1 MSTKSLIFQEQQD
14 GTLKGIYCH
23 WDGYLQ
29 YNGVILSESYSDPK
43 KVAKLLELGNLSAL
57 GEELEASEAVR
68 LYGNYYYVSEDFK
81 ALSDEEQERLKN
93 EAQIGKYTIAY
104 HRDCGEEL
112 TPLKTIT
119 LEEQKNGK
127 NPFPYYCEYIY
138 VQDKN
143 GVWYVNSIFGNKKI
157 NGRSF
162 RKLEEEL
169 EELEKLEELE
179 E

>member
-1 MSTKSLIFQEQQD
+1 MSTNSLIFQEQQD

-43 KVAKLLELGNLSAL
+43 KLAKLLELGDLSSL
-57 GEELEASEAVR
+57 GEESETSEAVR
-68 LYGNYYYVSEDFK
+68 LYGFSYYVSEAFK

-93 EAQIGKYTIAY
+93 EDHSGKYTVAY
-104 HRDCGEEL
+104 HRDRGEEL
-112 TPLKTIT
+112 KPLKSIT
-119 LEEQKNGK
+119 LEEQMNGEK
-127 NPFPYYCEYIY
+127 TFPAYCEYIY

-143 GVWYVNSIFGNKKI
+143 GVWYVNSIFGDKMI

-162 RKLEEEL
+162 TKLEEKL
-169 EELEKLEELE
+169 KELEK
-179 E
+179 

>member
-1 MSTKSLIFQEQQD
+1 MSTNSLIIQEQQD

-29 YNGVILSESYSDPK
+29 YNGIILSESYSDPK
-43 KVAKLLELGNLSAL
+43 KVAKLLELGDLSSL

-68 LYGNYYYVSEDFK
+68 LYGFSYYVSEAFK
-81 ALSDEEQERLKN
+81 TLSEEEQERLKN
-93 EAQIGKYTIAY
+93 EDDSGKYTVAY
-104 HRDCGEEL
+104 HRDRGEEL
-112 TPLKTIT
+112 KPLKTIT
-119 LEEQKNGK
+119 PEEQKNGE
-127 NPFPYYCEYIY
+127 NPFPDYYEYIY

-169 EELEKLEELE
+169 KELELE
-179 E
+179 EEEA

>member
-1 MSTKSLIFQEQQD
+1 MSTNSLIFQEQQD

-23 WDGYLQ
+23 YDGYLQ

-43 KVAKLLELGNLSAL
+43 KVAKLLELGNLSSL

-68 LYGNYYYVSEDFK
+68 LYGNYYYISEAFE
-81 ALSDEEQERLKN
+81 ALSVEEQERLRN
-93 EAQIGKYTIAY
+93 EDRSGKYTVAY
-104 HRDCGEEL
+104 HRDRGEKL
-112 TPLKTIT
+112 KPLKTIT
-119 LEEQKNGK
+119 LEEQKNGE
-127 NPFPYYCEYIY
+127 NPFPDYYEYIY

-169 EELEKLEELE
+169 KELELE
-179 E
+179 EEEA

>member
-1 MSTKSLIFQEQQD
+1 MSTNSLIFQEQQD

-43 KVAKLLELGNLSAL
+43 KLAKLLELGDLSSL

-68 LYGNYYYVSEDFK
+68 LYGNYYYISDEFK

-93 EAQIGKYTIAY
+93 EAQSGKYTIAY
-104 HRDCGEEL
+104 HRDRGEEL
-112 TPLKTIT
+112 RPLKTIT
-119 LEEQKNGK
+119 LEEQKNGEDY
-127 NPFPYYCEYIY
+127 FSDHYEYIY

-143 GVWYVNSIFGNKKI
+143 GVWYVNSIFGNKMI
-157 NGRSF
+157 NGLTF
-162 RKLEEEL
+162 KKLEEEL
-169 EELEKLEELE
+169 EELEK
-179 E
+179 